1 MKSFCYKGVEY
12 RSLAECCKAV
22 KVSYQKVRRLCRHYV
37 RANQDPALAV
47 SWCIG
52 EVVLA
57 GTETKTEKY
66 KIDLARGCER
76 KARFRERNAEELKKR
91 RNL

>member
-1 MKSFCYKGVEY
+1 MKSFCYGGIEY

-37 RANQDPALAV
+37 RASKNPALAV
-47 SWCIG
+47 SWCTG

-76 KARFRERNAEELKKR
+76 KAKFRALNAEELKKR
-91 RNL
+91 RNF

>member
-12 RSLAECCKAV
+12 RSLAECCKTV
-22 KVSYQKVRRLCRHYV
+22 EVSYQKVRRLCRHYV
-37 RANQDPALAV
+37 RAKQDPALAV
-47 SWCIG
+47 SWCTG
-52 EVVLA
+52 EMVLA

-66 KIDLARGCER
+66 KIDLAKGRER

>member
-1 MKSFCYKGVEY
+1 MNSFCFKGVEY

-66 KIDLARGCER
+66 KIDLARGRER

-91 RNL
+91 QNL

>member
-1 MKSFCYKGVEY
+1 MKSFCYMGVEY

-22 KVSYQKVRRLCRHYV
+22 RISYQKVRRLCRHYV
-37 RANQDPALAV
+37 RASQNPALAV
-47 SWCIG
+47 SWCTG
-52 EVVLA
+52 EAVLA
-57 GTETKTEKY
+57 GSETKTEKY

-76 KARFRERNAEELKKR
+76 KAKFRKRTAEELKKR

>member
-1 MKSFCYKGVEY
+1 MKSFCYGGIEY

-47 SWCIG
+47 AWCTG

-66 KIDLARGCER
+66 KIDLARGCVR
-76 KARFRERNAEELKKR
+76 QNRFRNKNAENLRKR
-91 RNL
+91 RYL

>member
-22 KVSYQKVRRLCRHYV
+22 KISYQKVRRLCRHYV
-37 RANQDPALAV
+37 RAKQDPAVAV
-47 SWCIG
+47 SWCTG
-52 EVVLA
+52 GVVLA
-57 GTETKTEKY
+57 DTETKTEKY
-66 KIDLARGCER
+66 KLDLARGRER
-76 KARFRERNAEELKKR
+76 KAKFRERNAEELKKR

>member
-1 MKSFCYKGVEY
+1 MKSFCYGGVEY
-12 RSLAECCKAV
+12 RSLAECCKVV

-37 RANQDPALAV
+37 RAKQDPALAV
-47 SWCIG
+47 SWCTG

-57 GTETKTEKY
+57 DTETKTEKY
-66 KIDLARGCER
+66 KIDLARGRER
-76 KARFRERNAEELKKR
+76 KTKFRERNAEELKKR

>member
-1 MKSFCYKGVEY
+1 MKSFYYGGVEY

-22 KVSYQKVRRLCRHYV
+22 KISYQKVRRLCRHYV
-37 RANQDPALAV
+37 RASKNPALAV
-47 SWCIG
+47 SWCTG

-76 KARFRERNAEELKKR
+76 KAKFRERNAEELKKR

>member
-1 MKSFCYKGVEY
+1 MKSFYYKGVEY

-37 RANQDPALAV
+37 RASKNPALAV
-47 SWCIG
+47 AWCTG

-76 KARFRERNAEELKKR
+76 KAKFRARNAEELKKR
-91 RNL
+91 RNF

>member
-1 MKSFCYKGVEY
+1 MKSFNYGGIEY

-37 RANQDPALAV
+37 RANQNPALAV
-47 SWCIG
+47 SWCTG
-52 EVVLA
+52 EEVLA
-57 GTETKTEKY
+57 GTEPKTEKY
-66 KIDLARGCER
+66 KVDLARGCER
-76 KARFRERNAEELKKR
+76 KAKFRERNAEELKKR

>member
-1 MKSFCYKGVEY
+1 MKSFNYGGTEY

-52 EVVLA
+52 ETVLMSS
-57 GTETKTEKY
+57 EVKTEKY
-66 KIDLARGCER
+66 KIDLAKGRER
-76 KARFRERNAEELKKR
+76 KVKFRERNAEELKKR
-91 RNL
+91 QNL